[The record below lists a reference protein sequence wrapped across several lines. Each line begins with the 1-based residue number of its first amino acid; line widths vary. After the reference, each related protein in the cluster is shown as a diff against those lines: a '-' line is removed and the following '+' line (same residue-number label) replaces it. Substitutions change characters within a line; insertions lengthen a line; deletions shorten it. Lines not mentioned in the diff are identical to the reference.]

1 MSNEEKKEKKEE
13 ASKTESPFMAHAKEQ
28 RAKLGKRVNK
38 PFGADLKGAAREAIE
53 DDKKKKKKIKEGLPS
68 PSEWASK
75 EKEKEKKAG
84 AQD

>member
-1 MSNEEKKEKKEE
+1 MSKTEEKKDEKKDE
-13 ASKTESPFMAHAKEQ
+13 KPKIESAFMVHAKEQ

-53 DDKKKKKKIKEGLPS
+53 NDKKKEKIKEGLPS
-68 PSEWASK
+68 PSEWAS
-75 EKEKEKKAG
+75 EEKKEG